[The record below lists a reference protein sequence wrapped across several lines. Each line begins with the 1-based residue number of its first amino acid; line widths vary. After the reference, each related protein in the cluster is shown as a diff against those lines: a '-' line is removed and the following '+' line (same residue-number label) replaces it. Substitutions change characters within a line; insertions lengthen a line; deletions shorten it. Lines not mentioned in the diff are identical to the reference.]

1 MPWWFWVLLWGTLT
15 IGSLAFLAWFVYR
28 ALTRGFMLLDLVA
41 TWMESVETRF
51 DEAQANTRRKLP
63 DEQSLG
69 IFTPVTTAY
78 NEYEQGKQTRRS
90 ERIKRRVSR
99 RDRLGQPQN
108 IGPALSTER
117 FIPYGSVVQSP
128 GNYYRSHPPH
138 RSALRCSQA
147 PRYGT

>member
-41 TWMESVETRF
+41 TWMESIETRF

-63 DEQSLG
+63 AEQSLG

-78 NEYEQGKQTRRS
+78 NEYEQGNRHAGLSESSDGSPDEIDSANLKISETCSKHRKVHTLWVSCSVTRQ
-90 ERIKRRVSR
+90 
-99 RDRLGQPQN
+99 L
-108 IGPALSTER
+108 LS
-117 FIPYGSVVQSP
+117 
-128 GNYYRSHPPH
+128 
-138 RSALRCSQA
+138 
-147 PRYGT
+147 

>member
-41 TWMESVETRF
+41 TWLESIETRF

-63 DEQSLG
+63 AEQSLG

-78 NEYEQGKQTRRS
+78 NEYEHGKQTRRS

-108 IGPALSTER
+108 IGDL
-117 FIPYGSVVQSP
+117 
-128 GNYYRSHPPH
+128 
-138 RSALRCSQA
+138 L
-147 PRYGT
+147 

>member
-41 TWMESVETRF
+41 TWMESIETSF
-51 DEAQANTRRKLP
+51 DEAQVNTRRKLP

-108 IGPALSTER
+108 IGDL
-117 FIPYGSVVQSP
+117 
-128 GNYYRSHPPH
+128 
-138 RSALRCSQA
+138 L
-147 PRYGT
+147 